1 MGPSDRVMQA
11 NQYHHFIGWWQQI
24 RTFTSFFD
32 VYSLS
37 TMKKPLANHAGTFGL
52 YDSAVDA
59 ALTTPTLVPWHL
71 GSILHT
77 RLEGRHRSCHIPTN
91 RWQHI
96 HRFRPVSASSNETVA
111 VFTVLQVRLFFFMFT
126 FTNMFLFYFKMKYA
140 CGKQKVFS
148 DDLSWIFF
156 FFFWLSRKCTF
167 LSNSTVILRRKV
179 IWHAPFL

>member
-24 RTFTSFFD
+24 RTFTSFSD

-96 HRFRPVSASSNETVA
+96 HRFRPVSASSNETDA
-111 VFTVLQVRLFFFMFT
+111 IFTVLQVRLFFSCS
-126 FTNMFLFYFKMKYA
+126 LLLICFYFILKWNMHA
-140 CGKQKVFS
+140 AN
-148 DDLSWIFF
+148 
-156 FFFWLSRKCTF
+156 RKS
-167 LSNSTVILRRKV
+167 LAMIY
-179 IWHAPFL
+179 HE